1 MFNLAIFGFF
11 LHLFSSSCVL
21 FIPFFFISSF
31 VYFHLPVP
39 YFCSFTN
46 SSLNLAFL
54 CSFLSPLIVSLLFFL
69 SFFHSLLL
77 YYLSISSLCPS
88 IQPSF
93 FLLSIFSFFNTLLS
107 FLSFLNLH
115 PPLFILFASFLLPI
129 LSLSS
134 TPTNPPILQ
143 FSPSFFPTLPCYF
156 LPSLF
161 LSNLK
166 A

>member
-1 MFNLAIFGFF
+1 MFNLAISSFS

-31 VYFHLPVP
+31 IYFHLPVP

-77 YYLSISSLCPS
+77 YYLSISSLCPLFNLHS
-88 IQPSF
+88 SCSQSF
-93 FLLSIFSFFNTLLS
+93 HPFTSNALLS
-107 FLSFLNLH
+107 FLSFFNLH

-134 TPTNPPILQ
+134 TPTNPPILH
-143 FSPSFFPTLPCYF
+143 FSPSFFPTF
-156 LPSLF
+156 LPISYHPSSF
-161 LSNLK
+161 QI
-166 A
+166 